1 MVDLLHNYK
10 QLNIYI
16 MKKFILFAIILLP
29 FLTVNAQMD
38 ERFYFPSKKMTTLES
53 VNYIEQF
60 YYIDKDTISSLVLL
74 PKSHTNNTTI
84 LYFHGAGGN
93 VTSYVKFVKPLVDNG
108 YKVIMIDF
116 RGYGKSTGKPTHLN
130 IASDAQVLFNS
141 IKNKKEFVNEK
152 IILYGASMGSQVATN
167 LAKNN
172 QEKIKGLVL
181 DGGISSFTNIALEYA
196 PKDYAPI
203 IKQNLISPYSAME
216 DIKAINSIPV
226 LLIHSKEDKEVS
238 FSNFEIVSE
247 NANTNLRKWI
257 YEGDH
262 LMAPVLHE
270 KEFVEK
276 INNLLK

>member
-1 MVDLLHNYK
+1 
-10 QLNIYI
+10 
-16 MKKFILFAIILLP
+16 MKKLILFAITLLP

-38 ERFYFPSKKMTTLES
+38 ERFYFPSKKMTA
-53 VNYIEQF
+53 IEAVTHNEHF
-60 YYIDKDTISSLVLL
+60 YFIDKDTISSLILL
-74 PKSHTNNTTI
+74 PKSHTNNTTV

-93 VTSYVKFVKPLVDNG
+93 VTSYVQFVKPLIDNG

-116 RGYGKSTGKPTHLN
+116 RGYGKSSGKPTHLN
-130 IASDAQVLFNS
+130 IASDAQIIFNS
-141 IKNKKEFVNEK
+141 IKNEKEFANEK
-152 IILYGASMGSQVATN
+152 ILIYGSSMGSQVAAN

-172 QEKIKGLVL
+172 QGKINGLVL

-216 DIKAINSIPV
+216 DIKAISSIPV

-238 FSNFEIVSE
+238 FSNFETVSE
-247 NANTNLRKWI
+247 NANANISKWI
-257 YEGDH
+257 YKGEH
-262 LMAPVLHE
+262 LMAPVLYE

-276 INNLLK
+276 INNLLN